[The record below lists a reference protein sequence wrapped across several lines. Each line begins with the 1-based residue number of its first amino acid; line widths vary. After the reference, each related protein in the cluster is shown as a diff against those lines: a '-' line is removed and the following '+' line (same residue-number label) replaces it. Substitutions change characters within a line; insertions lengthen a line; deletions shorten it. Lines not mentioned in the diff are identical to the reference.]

1 MSPITFKQVK
11 YSISGNTRY
20 VCHFL
25 AFLTVE
31 EKEAIPVT
39 SLYRVACK
47 RANKLGGRKYTGK
60 AYGGGI
66 VFQAMECRLAELVE
80 RINTLTGSNYSGF
93 EVQP

>member
-1 MSPITFKQVK
+1 MNLIIFKQVNRD
-11 YSISGNTRY
+11 INGNTRY

-25 AFLTVE
+25 AFLTVG

-47 RANKLGGRKYTGK
+47 HANKLGGRKYTGK

-66 VFQAMECRLAELVE
+66 VFQAMKCQLAELVE